1 MKKKN
6 KNNELREIPR
16 KNYYVVLFVSILVV
30 IITLYVRSFYLNYQ
44 MNSADGSIFHDKSIN
59 QINIDDLDYAVDETN
74 ETILFVSYNN
84 DPQIERMERRLYRE
98 IEKKNLNDRILYLDV
113 TNSLNNDEYI
123 KVLRSKFPNVEIDI
137 NKAPMFIYIKDGNAI
152 EAMDSE
158 YELVDYKVLNTL
170 LSKYGIE

>member
-1 MKKKN
+1 
-6 KNNELREIPR
+6 
-16 KNYYVVLFVSILVV
+16 
-30 IITLYVRSFYLNYQ
+30 
-44 MNSADGSIFHDKSIN
+44 
-59 QINIDDLDYAVDETN
+59 
-74 ETILFVSYNN
+74 
-84 DPQIERMERRLYRE
+84 MERRLYRE